1 MLKYKLHYDL
11 HSKSLGIGPLKVLT
25 TSFFRYNSLKKMKL
39 NRIDASFLVQVLI
52 IKLLENFQKMAGFL
66 KSFCPSISKSLHIDF
81 NASQMFLFSY
91 CLMV

>member
-1 MLKYKLHYDL
+1 
-11 HSKSLGIGPLKVLT
+11 
-25 TSFFRYNSLKKMKL
+25 MKL

-52 IKLLENFQKMAGFL
+52 IKLLENFQKMTGFL

-91 CLMV
+91 CLMVWFPLNSKFRFDWCHGKMIDDTDSKLI